1 MHELKIIEIELTFV
15 YELYRRLQA
24 SLLFN
29 GEKLRYVEIKAQIFL
44 IWFLILIYGW
54 WPWQVLSISNRL
66 HASAKLHEAVGA
78 QQLWCREHGLGVLP
92 LQSWAGRLGI
102 KCPLQ
107 GWHSELVA
115 EDNYCSGPHV
125 FLFFCSAQNA
135 QRKVLS
141 RGKLL
146 EYETVVLFAQLW
158 SAPQRHSV
166 PTSPLKQRY
175 YRLTAL
181 QESEESGWWQLSSA
195 HGFQGGG
202 GKGKQQFLALSSSSS
217 AEARQ
222 TCRPVWGARNGTPL
236 QSSCAAKLTPT
247 PTYQNS
253 IIPHKLGG
261 ETLLEVLLKRKN
273 IYNAQKSYS
282 I

>member
-15 YELYRRLQA
+15 YELYRGVQA

-92 LQSWAGRLGI
+92 LQSRAGRLGI

-146 EYETVVLFAQLW
+146 EYETLLFCLLSSGLLLKGTLCQLLL
-158 SAPQRHSV
+158 SNKGTAGSQLCRNQRNQAGGNWALPMAFKEEEGRES
-166 PTSPLKQRY
+166 SSFLLWAAAALLKPD
-175 YRLTAL
+175 RLAD
-181 QESEESGWWQLSSA
+181 QSEE
-195 HGFQGGG
+195 QGM
-202 GKGKQQFLALSSSSS
+202 
-217 AEARQ
+217 ARH
-222 TCRPVWGARNGTPL
+222 CNPHVL
-236 QSSCAAKLTPT
+236 QS
-247 PTYQNS
+247 
-253 IIPHKLGG
+253 
-261 ETLLEVLLKRKN
+261 
-273 IYNAQKSYS
+273 
-282 I
+282 